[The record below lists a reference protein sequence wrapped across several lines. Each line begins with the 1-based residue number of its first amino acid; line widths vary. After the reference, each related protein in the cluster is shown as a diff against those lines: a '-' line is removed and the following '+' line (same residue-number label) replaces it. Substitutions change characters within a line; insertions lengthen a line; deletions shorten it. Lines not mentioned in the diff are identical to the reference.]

1 MEIKNEKGGTLIEAI
16 VAMLILALLVTGL
29 NACVMSLVKTNLSS
43 KELSTA
49 TSNAYNLFEQ
59 IRRTDYT
66 SIVSNSDVVGSKYL
80 RAWRV
85 TTEISQKKIDV
96 TIAWPVATQKHKIE
110 LSTIIAQP

>member
-1 MEIKNEKGGTLIEAI
+1 MEVSNEKGGTLIEAI

-29 NACVMSLVKTNLSS
+29 NACVMSLIKTNLSS

-59 IRRTDYT
+59 IRRTDYS

-80 RAWRV
+80 RAWTV
-85 TTEISQKKIDV
+85 TTETSQKKIDV
-96 TIAWPVATQKHKIE
+96 TIAWPAATQKHKIA